1 MTSHELPDRVLI
13 REVGPRDGFQ
23 NEPER
28 ISTDDKVRLINALA
42 RTGLRRIE
50 VASFVR
56 PDVIPQLDDAIEVLH
71 RIDVPDDVS
80 LTVLVPNERGL
91 KTALEHRD
99 RFHEVAV
106 FLSASETHNR
116 KNVNRSEFYTRSA
129 VVTLASIAAHTSRC
143 RVGTSIAYAT
153 GRSPLVL
160 ATEARSLDEVSGG
173 RLVLGLGTGTRR
185 MMEDWH
191 GVDPEAPAARMEEL
205 VPLLRRLWRLH
216 EGTVKH
222 DGRFYRCHVT
232 PTAETAPGVRDDI
245 PVYTAGVNPRM
256 VQVAGCVSDGLLGHP
271 LFSRGYVDEVVRPA
285 IAEGKRR
292 GAREDAHVEL
302 VGIVICSIAE
312 DTEQARREAAAQ
324 LAFYAAPKTYGAL
337 LDASGFGAAGAEI
350 RAAFAERDFPRM
362 AAAVPEGMVDSMAAA
377 GTAAEVRS
385 KLEQAAEVFDQVV
398 VYPPSFGV
406 SEERCDELAAE
417 LVEQLAPRAAV
428 SGG

>member
-1 MTSHELPDRVLI
+1 MTSHELPGRVLI

-256 VQVAGCVSDGLLGHP
+256 VQVAGCVSDGLLDHP

-324 LAFYAAPKTYGAL
+324 LAFYAAPRRTARCSTQAGSAL
-337 LDASGFGAAGAEI
+337 PERRSAPRSPSATSRVWRRRCPRAWSTRWPRPARRRKFAASSSRPPRSSTRLSCIRRASGSARSAATSWPQSSSSSWL
-350 RAAFAERDFPRM
+350 RARR
-362 AAAVPEGMVDSMAAA
+362 
-377 GTAAEVRS
+377 
-385 KLEQAAEVFDQVV
+385 
-398 VYPPSFGV
+398 
-406 SEERCDELAAE
+406 
-417 LVEQLAPRAAV
+417 
-428 SGG
+428 